1 MMKRQIILLSLI
13 VPALLFSACLP
24 NGAGGFASAQ
34 GTPTATPFLP
44 NISPASA
51 DLPPDQPIS
60 VVNSSP
66 PLVADVP
73 NGPSF
78 GDFAPPSE
86 ASDIEIPAPIGA
98 LAQPEGQVNILLLG
112 SDQRPN
118 DGGFRTD
125 VIELLT
131 LDTKD
136 NSVSLTSFPRDLYVY
151 QPGWHMNRINAA
163 MAHGDFELLAQTFA
177 YNFGVKPDHYVFIN
191 FSGFVSIIDAL
202 GGINVQVAQ
211 GITDEREG
219 PGDFSVPTG
228 NVLMD
233 GATALWYVRSR
244 GTSSDFDR
252 TRRQQEVLIAIFFR
266 LLSLDAIA
274 KAPELYEQYKTLV
287 RTDIGISDALS
298 LLPLT
303 RAVSSNDQIYH
314 YAIGAD
320 DVMPWTT
327 ASGGAVLLPIR
338 EDVLAIM
345 KQALSS
351 PQ

>member
-1 MMKRQIILLSLI
+1 MRRHIFLLSLMI
-13 VPALLFSACLP
+13 PALLLGACLP
-24 NGAGGFASAQ
+24 NSVGSFASAQ

-44 NISPASA
+44 GITAA
-51 DLPPDQPIS
+51 DQPVDQPIS
-60 VVNSSP
+60 VADNGSQM
-66 PLVADVP
+66 VADVP
-73 NGPSF
+73 KEPSF
-78 GDFAPPSE
+78 GAFAPPSE
-86 ASDIEIPAPIGA
+86 TSDMEIPAPLGT
-98 LAQPEGQVNILLLG
+98 LEQPEGQVNILLLG

-131 LDTKD
+131 LNTKD

-151 QPGWHMNRINAA
+151 QPGWRMNRINAA
-163 MAHGDFELLAQTFA
+163 MAHGDFDLLAQTFA
-177 YNFGVKPDHYVFIN
+177 YNFGVKPDHYIFIN

-219 PGDFSVPTG
+219 PGDFSVPAG

-233 GATALWYVRSR
+233 GETALWYVRSR

-287 RTDIGISDALS
+287 RTDIGITDALA
-298 LLPLT
+298 LLPLAS
-303 RAVSSNDQIYH
+303 AVGNNNQIEH
-314 YAIGAD
+314 YAIGPD
-320 DVMPWTT
+320 DVSAWTT
-327 ASGGAVLLPIR
+327 SSGGAVLLPIR

>member
-1 MMKRQIILLSLI
+1 MTRQIVLLSLLI
-13 VPALLFSACLP
+13 PALLFSACLP
-24 NGAGGFASAQ
+24 NRGGGFAAAQ
-34 GTPTATPFLP
+34 VTPTATPFLP
-44 NISPASA
+44 SFSSAVAAQPA
-51 DLPPDQPIS
+51 DQPIS
-60 VVNSSP
+60 LVNNAP
-66 PLVADVP
+66 PLVAELP
-73 NGPSF
+73 KEASF
-78 GDFAPPSE
+78 GDFAPPNE
-86 ASDIEIPAPIGA
+86 ASDMEIPAQMGA

-131 LDTKD
+131 LNTKD

-177 YNFGVKPDHYVFIN
+177 YNFGVMPDHYVFIN

-219 PGDFSVPTG
+219 PGDFSVPAG

-233 GATALWYVRSR
+233 GPTALWYVRSR

-252 TRRQQEVLIAIFFR
+252 TRRQQEVLVAIFFR
-266 LLSLDAIA
+266 LLSLNAIA

-287 RTDIGISDALS
+287 STDLGITDALS
-298 LLPLT
+298 LLPLAS
-303 RAVSSNDQIYH
+303 AVGGNNQIHH
-314 YAIGAD
+314 YAIGPN
-320 DVMPWTT
+320 DVTPWTT
-327 ASGGAVLLPIR
+327 SSGGAVLLPIR

>member
-1 MMKRQIILLSLI
+1 MTRQIILLSLVI
-13 VPALLFSACLP
+13 PALLFSACLP

-34 GTPTATPFLP
+34 GTPTSTPFLP
-44 NISPASA
+44 SIAA
-51 DLPPDQPIS
+51 ADQPADQQVSI
-60 VVNSSP
+60 VNSDQQM
-66 PLVADVP
+66 VADVP
-73 NGPSF
+73 KGPSF
-78 GDFAPPSE
+78 GAFAPPSE
-86 ASDIEIPAPIGA
+86 ASDMEIPTPLGLI
-98 LAQPEGQVNILLLG
+98 AQLEGQVNILLLG

-131 LDTKD
+131 LNTKD

-151 QPGWHMNRINAA
+151 QPGWHMNRINAT

-219 PGDFSVPTG
+219 PGDFSVPAG

-287 RTDIGISDALS
+287 RTDMGLADALA
-298 LLPLT
+298 LLPLAG
-303 RAVSSNDQIYH
+303 AVGSNNQIHH
-314 YAIGAD
+314 YAIGPD
-320 DVMPWTT
+320 EVTPWTT
-327 ASGGAVLLPIR
+327 FSGGAVLLPIR
-338 EDVLAIM
+338 DDVLAIM
-345 KQALSS
+345 QQALSS
-351 PQ
+351 QR